1 MRLAA
6 VLVSSFVLVLS
17 AFAAD
22 ATGSWSGKIQMDVSK
37 LPAEAKAQ
45 ATKALAKV
53 KVTMVFKKDKTFT
66 SKVTGSPDGVD
77 HATSGT
83 WSQSGDKVV
92 LKAKTRDGKSA
103 PTSQAQ
109 TFTISADGKKMS
121 STTRASNK
129 PGGKPQ
135 ANAPSVTIVLVRQK

>member
-1 MRLAA
+1 MRHFAA
-6 VLVSSFVLVLS
+6 LVVSSLLIT
-17 AFAAD
+17 ACRAAD
-22 ATGSWSGKIQMDVSK
+22 ATGTWSGKIQMDMSK

-53 KVTMVFKKDKTFT
+53 KVTMVFKKDKTYT
-66 SKVTGSPDGVD
+66 SSVAGSPDGIN
-77 HATSGT
+77 HTTSGT
-83 WSQSGDKVV
+83 WSQTGDKVV
-92 LKAKTRDGKSA
+92 LKAKVRDGKSA
-103 PTSQAQ
+103 PTSDAQ
-109 TFTISADGKKMS
+109 TFSISADGKKMS